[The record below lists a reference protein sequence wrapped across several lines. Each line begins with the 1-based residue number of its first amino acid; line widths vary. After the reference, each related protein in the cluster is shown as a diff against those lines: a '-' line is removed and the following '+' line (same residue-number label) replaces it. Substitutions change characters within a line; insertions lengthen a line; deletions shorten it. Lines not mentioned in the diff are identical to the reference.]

1 MRAANFNTRLAA
13 ARVDLRQVQ
22 ITQAN
27 HNTYQVENIV
37 NDLWLDYAN
46 PVGRECLIEDR
57 ERIQR
62 AADKL
67 TELLAKIGT
76 KQMEAAE

>member
-1 MRAANFNTRLAA
+1 MNSSFAHRLAA
-13 ARVDLRQVQ
+13 SRVDLRQVQ

-37 NDLWLDYAN
+37 DDLWQDYAN
-46 PVGRECLIEDR
+46 PVGRECLVEDR

-62 AADKL
+62 AHDRL
-67 TELLAKIGT
+67 SELLAKIGT
-76 KQMEAAE
+76 QRLVAAE